1 MRPADLSKVAVS
13 AFEGRLRDQGWN
25 FNRLE
30 SAMPKVSEARHISFH
45 VSGQPRCQSG
55 PSPARR
61 AGLRLIPAA
70 LLVTALAGCQDL
82 GPTTPLR
89 PDAARPQAI
98 AAAPLQDALHR
109 IVPTLG
115 SGAAV
120 ADVRSAITALLTQQS
135 DASMARLESALE
147 RLTSQDPDAA
157 VEADAI
163 RLATIWP

>member
-1 MRPADLSKVAVS
+1 MRPTDPSKVAVS

-25 FNRLE
+25 FNRVE
-30 SAMPKVSEARHISFH
+30 PAMPKDSEARHTSI
-45 VSGQPRCQSG
+45 PRCRSG
-55 PSPARR
+55 PSSGRR
-61 AGLRLIPAA
+61 RCLRRLIPAA
-70 LLVTALAGCQDL
+70 LVVTALAGCQDL
-82 GPTTPLR
+82 GPTMPLH
-89 PDAARPQAI
+89 PVAAQPLAI

-147 RLTSQDPDAA
+147 RLTAQYPDAA